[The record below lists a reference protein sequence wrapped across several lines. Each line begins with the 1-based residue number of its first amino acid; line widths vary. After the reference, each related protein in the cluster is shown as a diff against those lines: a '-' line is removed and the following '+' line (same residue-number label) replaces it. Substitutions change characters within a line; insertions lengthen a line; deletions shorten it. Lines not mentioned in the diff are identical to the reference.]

1 MATKIDN
8 AVLNKDCTVEGFPR
22 VYTEHATG
30 GSLGGS
36 NPRHVFEIH
45 PATDITC
52 GSIDLP
58 FIKFFRSFPD
68 LRHISAG
75 SAHTCITQLK
85 MWVRYHDVDGED
97 QYEFFQ
103 DRPANCGNFVIV
115 EVSSL
120 PQEWIQ
126 ATGGGQTAIGR
137 VTANGSTTITL
148 KLYAVEG
155 TPTAD
160 WFARLKKGEQSLD
173 DTRLVHGVLTY
184 DYFSMIRAIGDQA
197 DGALDKPPDWVEV
210 RFPLALVILGPTNV
224 VPWTIE

>member
-1 MATKIDN
+1 
-8 AVLNKDCTVEGFPR
+8 
-22 VYTEHATG
+22 
-30 GSLGGS
+30 
-36 NPRHVFEIH
+36 
-45 PATDITC
+45 
-52 GSIDLP
+52 
-58 FIKFFRSFPD
+58 
-68 LRHISAG
+68 
-75 SAHTCITQLK
+75 

-115 EVSSL
+115 EVSSV

-137 VTANGSTTITL
+137 VTANGSTTVTL

-155 TPTAD
+155 TPAAD
-160 WFARLKKGEQSLD
+160 WFARLKKGEQHMD
-173 DTRLVHGVLTY
+173 DPRLVHGVLTY

-210 RFPLALVILGPTNV
+210 RFPLALVILGPTDV